1 MSLKNKHIINKRQS
15 LLSALKVINTLMPDS
30 LVLFVV
36 DDDDKMVGTLTDG
49 DSRRALIAGVS
60 VNDSIEK
67 VMHKNFNF
75 LRRGVDDDVQHLH
88 EQKLKKMKLVP
99 ILDSDNHIVD
109 IVNLEKY
116 ITRLPID
123 AVLMAGGKGVRLRP
137 LTETTPKPLLPV
149 GGKSIIDY
157 NIDSLMENGIKHIS
171 VTVNYLH
178 EQLEE
183 HFAEPVNGVKID
195 CIKEP
200 QFLGTMGA
208 TQFVTK
214 FYNDVVLVM
223 NSDLFT
229 NIDYE
234 DFYLHFKEHN
244 ADMSVA
250 AVPYSISVPYGIFE
264 LEGRN
269 IKGVKEKP
277 VYNYFANAGIYLI
290 KRELLENMPKNTFY
304 NATDLLNDA
313 VAAGKIVIRYPI
325 TGYWL
330 DIGSHEEYKKA
341 NELVKHIKKY

>member
-1 MSLKNKHIINKRQS
+1 MNKEFIITESSTIKD
-15 LLSALKVINTLMPDS
+15 ALIAINDITHDGES
-30 LVLFVV
+30 LVVV
-36 DDDDKMVGTLTDG
+36 NSEQEIIGTLTDG
-49 DSRRALIAGVS
+49 DIRRGLIAGAELTDS
-60 VNDSIEK
+60 VCKI
-67 VMHKNFNF
+67 MHTDFKFINQTNF
-75 LRRGVDDDVQHLH
+75 DVAHLKSFRD
-88 EQKLKKMKLVP
+88 QRIMFIP
-99 ILDSDNHIVD
+99 ILDEQKHVVD
-109 IVNLEKY
+109 VVNLNKFKSK
-116 ITRLPID
+116 LPID

-149 GGKSIIDY
+149 GGKPIIDY
-157 NIDSLMENGIKHIS
+157 NIDSLIENGIKNIS

-183 HFAEPVNGVKID
+183 HFANPINGVQVD

-234 DFYLHFKEHN
+234 DFYLHFMEHN

-264 LEGRN
+264 LDGRN

-290 KRELLENMPKNTFY
+290 KRELLENMPKNQY
-304 NATDLLNDA
+304 YDATDLMNDA
-313 VAAGKIVIRYPI
+313 VAEGKSVIRYPI

-341 NELVKHIKKY
+341 NELVKHIKK

>member
-1 MSLKNKHIINKRQS
+1 MSWKNKHIINKKQS
-15 LLSALKVINTLMPDS
+15 LLSALKVLNTLKPDP

-36 DDDDKMVGTLTDG
+36 DENEKMVGTLTDG
-49 DSRRALIAGVS
+49 DSRRALISGSTTETS
-60 VNDSIEK
+60 VELI
-67 VMHKNFNF
+67 MHKDFKFVECGNY
-75 LRRGVDDDVQHLH
+75 DDVKSLQRYKQSGLT
-88 EQKLKKMKLVP
+88 LLPV
-99 ILDSDNHIVD
+99 LDECRRIID
-109 IVNLEKY
+109 IINFERY
-116 ITRLPID
+116 RTILPID

-234 DFYLHFKEHN
+234 DFYLHFKEHD